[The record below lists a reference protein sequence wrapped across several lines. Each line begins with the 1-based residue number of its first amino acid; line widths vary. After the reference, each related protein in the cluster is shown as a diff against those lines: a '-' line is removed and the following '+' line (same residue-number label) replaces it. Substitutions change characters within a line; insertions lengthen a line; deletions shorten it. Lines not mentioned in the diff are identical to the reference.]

1 MARVIIEVPNAE
13 LPDLLRVPE
22 IVSLLGA
29 GRVSVQ
35 ADQPQLQPAVF
46 PPARQESAPSTRQ
59 EGREMF
65 ERRASERGFKIRPSG
80 QSGVG
85 DLVVDGPTSSRPV
98 RLICSESP
106 RISLR
111 REWDEPASL
120 TFAYV
125 WLLPTCTRI
134 FLMSYRDAA
143 QVLGEKALKSP
154 SFTDRGYYTTA
165 VTPRRQQLME
175 PFEDRWDVFS
185 S

>member
-1 MARVIIEVPNAE
+1 MARVILEVPNAE
-13 LPDLLRVPE
+13 LANLLRLPE
-22 IVSLLGA
+22 VVKLLGA

-35 ADQPQLQPAVF
+35 TDQPQLQPAVS
-46 PPARQESAPSTRQ
+46 PATRQQTSPSTRQ

-85 DLVVDGPTSSRPV
+85 DLVVDGQVSSRPV

-111 REWDEPASL
+111 TEWDKPADL
-120 TFAYV
+120 TFAYI

-134 FLMSYRDAA
+134 FLMSYKDAA
-143 QVLGEKALKSP
+143 HVLGEKALKSL
-154 SFTDRGYYTTA
+154 SFTNRGYYTTA
-165 VTPRRQQLME
+165 VTPRRQRLME
-175 PFEDRWDVFS
+175 PFEDRWDVFNS
-185 S
+185 